1 MLAGTSDYAASSAHT
16 REVARGE
23 RFAFGRNWQQLLRL
37 IDEDRVNHAEVSLAR
52 MLRLHQLNGLTFLD
66 IGCGSGLSSLAARR
80 LGAVVHAFD
89 FDAQSVACA
98 MELRGRFGFEDS
110 AWTIEEGSVLDQ
122 SYMSRLGTFDI
133 VYSWG
138 VLHHTGRMWDAMDAA
153 CSAVAPRGRLFVAV
167 YNDLGTST
175 VRWRRIKRTYNQLPA
190 ALKPLFTVAAIAPAE
205 SKALLKA
212 CVRLRPS
219 EYVRSWTAY
228 NERGMNRWRDIVD
241 WVGGYPYEV
250 ATPEQVFDFCQT
262 RGFTLLSMHCGGV
275 GLGCNEFVF
284 LRNAE

>member
-1 MLAGTSDYAASSAHT
+1 MLAGIGDYAASTAHT
-16 REVARGE
+16 REIARGE
-23 RFAFGRNWQQLLRL
+23 RFAFGRNWQHLLRL
-37 IDEDRVNHAEVSLAR
+37 IDEERISNAEISLLR
-52 MLRLHQLNGLTFLD
+52 MLRLPELNGRTFLD
-66 IGCGSGLSSLAARR
+66 VGCGSGLSSLAARR
-80 LGAVVHAFD
+80 LGAIVHAFD

-98 MELRGRFGFEDS
+98 MELRRRYAFDDS
-110 AWTIEEGSVLDQ
+110 AWTIEEGSVLDPG
-122 SYMSRLGTFDI
+122 YVGGLGTFDI

-138 VLHHTGRMWDAMDAA
+138 VLHHTGRMWDGLAA
-153 CSAVAPRGRLFVAV
+153 TCAAVAPRGRLFIAV
-167 YNDLGTST
+167 YNDLGSAT
-175 VRWRRIKRTYNQLPA
+175 VRWRRIKRTYNRLPP
-190 ALKPLFTVAAIAPAE
+190 ALRPIYTLAAIAPAE

-212 CVRLRPS
+212 CVKLRPS
-219 EYVRSWTAY
+219 DYVRSWTEY
-228 NERGMNRWRDIVD
+228 NERGMHRWRDIVD

>member
-250 ATPEQVFDFCQT
+250 AKPEQVFDFCQA
-262 RGFTLLSMHCGGV
+262 RGFT
-275 GLGCNEFVF
+275 
-284 LRNAE
+284 